1 MGTAMN
7 DEISSGAEQ
16 VRGDRGQFL
25 PGASGNPAGR
35 PKGIPDRRVQ
45 LKEQLL
51 GKLLPKAIEKLEAA
65 IDKDEKW
72 AIELVVEYSLPKPRP
87 IDSDEMTELE
97 ERLRDLEQLATRRT
111 R

>member
-1 MGTAMN
+1 MMN
-7 DEISSGAEQ
+7 DEIRSGGDQ
-16 VRGDRGQFL
+16 DRGERGQFL
-25 PGASGNPAGR
+25 PGASGNPTGR
-35 PKGIPDRRVQ
+35 PKGIADKRVQ

-87 IDSDEMTELE
+87 IDPDEMTELE
-97 ERLRDLEQLATRRT
+97 ERLRDLEQLATRKLR
-111 R
+111 

>member
-1 MGTAMN
+1 LIKVDSENRSGIEQER
-7 DEISSGAEQ
+7 DE
-16 VRGDRGQFL
+16 RRQFL

-72 AIELVVEYSLPKPRP
+72 AIELVVEYSLSKPRP
-87 IDSDEMTELE
+87 IDPDEMTELE
-97 ERLRDLEQLATRRT
+97 ERLRDLELLAIRRT